1 MEEKM
6 QNKNVT
12 RKKKSLK
19 EEEEIYRSCKRRR
32 IKRRKGRKRI
42 KKNEKVSRKRDYT
55 KAENKNR

>member
-1 MEEKM
+1 MKEKM